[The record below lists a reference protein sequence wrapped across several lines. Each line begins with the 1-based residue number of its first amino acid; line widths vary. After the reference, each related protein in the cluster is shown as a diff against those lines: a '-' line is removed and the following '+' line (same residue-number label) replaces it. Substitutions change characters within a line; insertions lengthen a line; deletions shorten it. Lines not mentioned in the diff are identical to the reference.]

1 MKIYCTENYE
11 AMSRKAAA
19 IMAAQVIAKPDSIL
33 GLATGSSPVG
43 LYQNLAAGCAAG
55 DLDFS
60 KITTVNLDEYAG
72 LDGEH
77 DQSYRYFMNNN
88 LFYHI
93 NVDLAKTNVPNG
105 KAPDPEAECRRYEQL
120 LKDLGPA
127 DIQLLGMGRNGHIG
141 FNEPDDVFVAD
152 THVVELT
159 ESTIDANAR
168 FFASRDEVP
177 KKALT
182 MGVGAIMRAKKI
194 LIVVSGADKA
204 EAVKASFAGPITPR
218 VPASILQL
226 HPDVVL
232 VGDKA
237 ALAGLLETGAEV
249 CG

>member
-1 MKIYCTENYE
+1 MRVICTNNYE

-19 IMAAQVIAKPDSIL
+19 VMAAQVIAKPDSLL
-33 GLATGSSPVG
+33 GLATGSSPIG
-43 LYQNLAAGCAAG
+43 LYQNLIAGCKAG

-60 KITTVNLDEYAG
+60 RITTVNLDEYAG
-72 LDGEH
+72 LPGTH
-77 DQSYRYFMNNN
+77 DQSYRYFMDHN
-88 LFYHI
+88 LFDHVNI
-93 NVDLAKTNVPNG
+93 DVARTNVPSG
-105 KAPDPEAECRRYEQL
+105 IAPDPEAECRRYEAL
-120 LKDLGPA
+120 LRELGPA

-141 FNEPDDVFVAD
+141 FNEPADVFTAP

-168 FFASRDEVP
+168 FFASRDKVP
-177 KKALT
+177 RKALT
-182 MGVGAIMRAKKI
+182 MGVGAIMRAKRV
-194 LIVVSGADKA
+194 LVVVSGEDKA
-204 EAVKASFAGPITPR
+204 QAVKAAFAGPITPQ

-237 ALAGLLETGAEV
+237 ALAGLLDTEVAV